1 MCGIAGIIKNKN
13 LNKLDTYQATMLA
26 WQMADRGR
34 TSHGACVVNRSEALL
49 HYYKMGS
56 EISEP
61 SKSVDNPEY
70 LTSLNTLV
78 KSTVGG
84 NMIFVHER
92 AASMGVGGANNRDNT
107 QPLILEF
114 EDEFISLM
122 HNGSIHNMDEL
133 YEKYME
139 QTAEK
144 SWSDSYLAAVLLF
157 NQKYDW
163 LREYNGAA
171 TLVWYSSIDKKVY
184 LWRGESKTTKYATKP
199 SEERPLYI
207 YEKEDTLC
215 FASTAIALAKSTIN
229 IKKEKIYS
237 LPENTLF
244 SIEENS
250 CTPVEIAKFDRS
262 EAQQNLNYSYTV
274 QGGAKKGN
282 VFNMGERTREYYDED
297 NFTDRSVKELPAK
310 TPRYAGLLKSVPGS
324 INYPADYDYIMSH
337 PNYSGICDFKGPI
350 SNDIVLNL
358 VKGLYYTNGQLCHS
372 IVPFYSSGGKANE
385 EPNSYDPI
393 DFGYYIDPI
402 TGNVMSSNVSAKFD
416 EVWFWHG
423 LMCKDRKAFN
433 TLNNWKTALSA
444 KSVSN
449 FVKHPTHYGLC
460 VIDGNKVTLSPSFQM
475 WKDGVMISEYGP
487 IDEPFPYC
495 SVKYLDEKG
504 TFALNR
510 FSNLLGKFINSCI
523 NEEFKTALFED
534 IVAIADNYEHKEK
547 STRFNTKPLGS
558 LMQKIAK
565 SGYPVTD
572 LIDFVEEIIL

>member
-26 WQMADRGR
+26 WQMSDRGR
-34 TSHGACVVNRSEALL
+34 TSHGACVVNRLDATL

-56 EISEP
+56 EFSEP

-78 KSTVGG
+78 KSTKGG

-107 QPLILEF
+107 QPLVLEF

-133 YEKYME
+133 YEKYMD

-163 LREYNGAA
+163 LKEYNGAA
-171 TLVWYSSIDKKVY
+171 TLVWYSSVDKKVY
-184 LWRGESKTTKYATKP
+184 LWRGESKTSKYATKF

-207 YEKEDTLC
+207 YEEKDALY
-215 FASTAIALAKSTIN
+215 FASTAVALAKATIN
-229 IKKEKIYS
+229 IEKEQIYS

-244 SIEENS
+244 CIEENN

-262 EAQQNLNYSYTV
+262 EAQQNVDYSYSV
-274 QGGAKKGN
+274 QGNNRGN
-282 VFNMGERTREYYDED
+282 IYSMSARTREYFDEV
-297 NFTDRSVKELPAK
+297 NFSDRSVKELPEK
-310 TPRYAGLLKSVPGS
+310 IPNFAGLLKAVPGS

-337 PNYSGICDFKGPI
+337 HNYSGICDFKGPI
-350 SNDIVLNL
+350 SNDVVLNL

-372 IVPFYSSGGKANE
+372 IVPFYSSGEKVKK
-385 EPNSYDPI
+385 EPKDYEAIVVD
-393 DFGYYIDPI
+393 YYIDPL
-402 TGNVMSSNVSAKFD
+402 TGNVMSSNVGGKHDS
-416 EVWFWHG
+416 VYFWHG
-423 LMCKDRKAFN
+423 LMCKGRKSFDD
-433 TLNNWKTALSA
+433 LNNWKTALSA
-444 KSVSN
+444 KSLSC
-449 FVKHPTHYGLC
+449 FIKHPTHYGTC
-460 VIDGNKVTLSPSFQM
+460 IIDGNMVTLSPSSQM
-475 WKDGVMISEYGP
+475 WKDGVLISKYGP

-495 SVKYLDEKG
+495 HIKYLDEKG
-504 TFALNR
+504 TFALDK
-510 FSNLLGKFINSCI
+510 FSNLLGKFINSCV

-534 IVAIADNYEHKEK
+534 IVTIANNYKEK
-547 STRFNTKPLGS
+547 NTRFNTKPLGS
-558 LMQKIAK
+558 LMRKIAK
-565 SGYPVTD
+565 SGYPIKELT
-572 LIDFVEEIIL
+572 DFVEEIIL